1 MKIKLVILL
10 SLLFFSCYKAD
21 ISEDQVLNR
30 GVWSEYINIHDF
42 GFGLQDS
49 YFRKLVETGAVI
61 GIRIGKLDSSSTSNW
76 LYGGRVEVLGIF
88 DNEYLRESNVC
99 EVFEN
104 YTRRHPYIKYWEI
117 GNEVEYFINMQPEE
131 YMPIFEKIYQTS
143 KKLNVTVLSQAPFGN
158 IDGAKI
164 FERMVKLGLDKY
176 PDIIVAL
183 HFYGYASEAIHKF
196 AAQVHKLPFST
207 KVWVTEAGI
216 NQFSKHIGF
225 VNQVYHDIQSSLRAE
240 RIYWYDFSEC
250 SEHALVSNLAPACA
264 GAGIGISPL
273 FSALIGEEMM
283 DNSNSSSIFGI
294 RRRE

>member
-1 MKIKLVILL
+1 MKIKLIILL
-10 SLLFFSCYKAD
+10 SLLLFSCYKAD

-30 GVWSEYINIHDF
+30 GAWNAYTNIHDF
-42 GFGLQDS
+42 GFGLQDP
-49 YFRKLVETGAVI
+49 YFRKLVKAGAVI
-61 GIRIGKLDSSSTSNW
+61 GIRAGKLDSSSISNW

-88 DNEYLRESNVC
+88 DNEHLREPNVC
-99 EVFEN
+99 GVFESHV
-104 YTRRHPYIKYWEI
+104 RRYPYIKYWEI

-158 IDGAKI
+158 IDGARI

-183 HFYGYASEAIHKF
+183 HFYGYASEAMHKF
-196 AAQVHKLPFST
+196 AAQVHKLPLST
-207 KVWVTEAGI
+207 RVWVTEAGI

-225 VNQVYHDIQSSLRAE
+225 VNQIYPDIVNSLRAE
-240 RIYWYDFSEC
+240 RIYWYVFSEC
-250 SEHALVSNLAPACA
+250 SEYSLVNNLAPACA

-283 DNSNSSSIFGI
+283 DSGNSSSIFGI